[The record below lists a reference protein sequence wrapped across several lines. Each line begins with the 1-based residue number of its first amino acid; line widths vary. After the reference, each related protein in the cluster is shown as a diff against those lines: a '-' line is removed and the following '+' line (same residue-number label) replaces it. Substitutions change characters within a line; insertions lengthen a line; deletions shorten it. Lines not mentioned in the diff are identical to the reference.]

1 MHVTDRLFALAML
14 YYNHQ
19 ERGEMNMEK
28 KIKLSTLS
36 AAIES
41 ACNNLRTNYSFTD
54 EQCMEFVAN
63 FMENLA
69 RDGWKIVE
77 G

>member
-1 MHVTDRLFALAML
+1 
-14 YYNHQ
+14 
-19 ERGEMNMEK
+19 MEK
-28 KIKLSTLS
+28 TIKLSTLS
-36 AAIES
+36 AEIEF

-63 FMENLA
+63 FIENIA
-69 RDGWKIVE
+69 KDGWKIVE

>member
-1 MHVTDRLFALAML
+1 
-14 YYNHQ
+14 
-19 ERGEMNMEK
+19 MEK

-41 ACNNLRTNYSFTD
+41 ACNSLRTNYSFTD

-77 G
+77 V

>member
-1 MHVTDRLFALAML
+1 
-14 YYNHQ
+14 
-19 ERGEMNMEK
+19 MEK
-28 KIKLSTLS
+28 TIKLSTLS
-36 AAIES
+36 AAIET
-41 ACNNLRTNYSFTD
+41 ACNNLRTNFSFTD

-77 G
+77 V

>member
-1 MHVTDRLFALAML
+1 
-14 YYNHQ
+14 
-19 ERGEMNMEK
+19 MEK
-28 KIKLSTLS
+28 TIKLSTLS
-36 AAIES
+36 AAIEA
-41 ACNNLRTNYSFTD
+41 ACNNLRTNFSFTD

-77 G
+77 V

>member
-1 MHVTDRLFALAML
+1 
-14 YYNHQ
+14 
-19 ERGEMNMEK
+19 MEK
-28 KIKLSTLS
+28 TIKLSTLS
-36 AAIES
+36 AAIEF
-41 ACNNLRTNYSFTD
+41 ACNNLRTNYYFTD

>member
-1 MHVTDRLFALAML
+1 
-14 YYNHQ
+14 
-19 ERGEMNMEK
+19 MEK
-28 KIKLSTLS
+28 TIKLSTLS

-41 ACNNLRTNYSFTD
+41 ACNNLRMNFSFTD

-63 FMENLA
+63 VMEDLA

-77 G
+77 V

>member
-1 MHVTDRLFALAML
+1 
-14 YYNHQ
+14 
-19 ERGEMNMEK
+19 MEK
-28 KIKLSTLS
+28 TVKLNTLS

-63 FMENLA
+63 LMENLA
-69 RDGWKIVE
+69 KDGWKIVE
-77 G
+77 S

>member
-1 MHVTDRLFALAML
+1 
-14 YYNHQ
+14 
-19 ERGEMNMEK
+19 MEK

-41 ACNNLRTNYSFTD
+41 TCNNLRMNFSFTD

-63 FMENLA
+63 FMEKLA
-69 RDGWKIVE
+69 RDGWKILDD
-77 G
+77 

>member
-1 MHVTDRLFALAML
+1 
-14 YYNHQ
+14 
-19 ERGEMNMEK
+19 MEK

-36 AAIES
+36 AEIEF

-69 RDGWKIVE
+69 RDGWEIVE
-77 G
+77 V